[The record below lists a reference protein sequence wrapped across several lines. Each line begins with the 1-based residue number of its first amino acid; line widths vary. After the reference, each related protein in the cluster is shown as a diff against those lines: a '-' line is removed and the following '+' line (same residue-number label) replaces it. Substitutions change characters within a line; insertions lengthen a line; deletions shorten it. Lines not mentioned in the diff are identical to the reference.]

1 MCRYHRCQGPE
12 AFPRE
17 LKTSSTQFILL
28 DLPVVLVLAVAPA
41 SLVVIPEGDLR
52 LAAVVAVAVTVA
64 PPLLLHRR
72 RSCFPRL
79 PLSIPAVILSVAKDP
94 EALTQPKPIRVFN
107 P

>member
-1 MCRYHRCQGPE
+1 MSR
-12 AFPRE
+12 PRSISTRTQKH
-17 LKTSSTQFILL
+17 LPRSSYFY
-28 DLPVVLVLAVAPA
+28 DLSVVLVPAVALA
-41 SLVVIPEGDLR
+41 SLGVIPEGDLR
-52 LAAVVAVAVTVA
+52 LAAVVAVAVAVTVA
-64 PPLLLHRR
+64 QPLLLHRR